1 MSEQQPGPASAQSLA
16 QAQAEVAN
24 GNTVAAGSLVRQAV
38 GRADTSPAQ
47 LAQAARIAAD
57 LGMEEAFGWYMRA
70 GRLLLDSGD
79 TDQARKAF
87 EAAKAIDEKNYE
99 PIFELGRVEIAAGNK
114 AAGLG
119 RFAEV
124 LRKSA
129 YTFVPALFEAGCVYE
144 ADDQID
150 QAILTFKRIVE
161 RDKNH
166 AEALAHLG
174 RLYRIKQ
181 MAPEATAY
189 LLQSAEAARKVMDYA
204 LALQCARD
212 ILEFDP
218 GNARARGLESEMER
232 IAPEPR
238 ERPKPA
244 PKAEPKPVPPPPPP
258 PVEQVAAAVMSPD
271 YKLIE
276 QQSKATLELA
286 QVTAA
291 IAESYKQRLAI
302 EEQIKAAQTTLESVA
317 ALKTGA
323 DQELTAI
330 KAQLDN
336 VAKARAAEEATLA
349 ALSTKLEQART
360 GLVSIE
366 ALHENVK
373 QADEQ
378 RAGIVKSMEQLQT
391 DAGGVRTRAD
401 KAKTDATA
409 VEKALLEVAA
419 SFGALKKEAE
429 AAKALLDEAKTR
441 AERAKADAIAAEATV
456 AKSRETFERAKTQ
469 VESAERRIIEAAA
482 HAHAVAGDA
491 TTALAG
497 IADVEATITTT
508 MAAQKGIQDAVGQLR
523 ALAVALTERRK
534 QTEATLAQIQGLGES
549 QAGGLSDAD
558 IAKLE
563 AGLAAAIE
571 RASAPAAAPAQPAA
585 PPAAAPAAA
594 VKPNGSAPAPDFA
607 AKQAKADAE
616 KAEAQ
621 KVETAKVEAAKVQA
635 QKADHAK
642 AEAVKADAAKADA
655 AKAASAK
662 ADAVKADAIKAEAAK
677 AEAAKAEA
685 AKAAEKPA
693 APKADDNSPGGIYAR
708 GIAQLESGKPQEALK
723 TLEQLQSNSEFAVLV
738 ETAIGRCYAQ
748 MGNHDEALS
757 RYAKALEVSGHPEEQ
772 YHDALYHM
780 AAAHESRD
788 DSESHELAT
797 WALEEIFA
805 ANPKYR
811 DVPAR
816 LDSLKAKAAKAA
828 AGGAA

>member
-1 MSEQQPGPASAQSLA
+1 MSEQQPGQAAAHALEQARAEIGSGNNPAA
-16 QAQAEVAN
+16 V
-24 GNTVAAGSLVRQAV
+24 TLVRQAV
-38 GRADTSPAQ
+38 GRADCSPDQLAEAAQ
-47 LAQAARIAAD
+47 LGVN
-57 LGMEEAFGWYMRA
+57 LGIEEAFGWFMRA
-70 GRLLLDSGD
+70 GRRQLEDGNVEG
-79 TDQARKAF
+79 ARATF
-87 EAAKAIDEKNYE
+87 EAAHSLDEKNYE

-212 ILEFDP
+212 ILDFDP

-238 ERPKPA
+238 ERSKPA
-244 PKAEPKPVPPPPPP
+244 PKAEPKPAPPP
-258 PVEQVAAAVMSPD
+258 PVEQVAAAVMPSD

-317 ALKTGA
+317 SLKAGA

-349 ALSTKLEQART
+349 ALSAKLEQART

-378 RAGIVKSMEQLQT
+378 RAGIVKSIEQLQT

-401 KAKTDATA
+401 KAKTDAAA

-429 AAKALLDEAKTR
+429 AAKTLLDEAKTR

-456 AKSRETFERAKTQ
+456 AKSRETFEQAKAQ

-497 IADVEATITTT
+497 IADIEATITTT

-549 QAGGLSDAD
+549 QAGGLSEAD

-571 RASAPAAAPAQPAA
+571 RASAPAAAAPPAPAPAQPAQS
-585 PPAAAPAAA
+585 AAAASAGG
-594 VKPNGSAPAPDFA
+594 VKPNGAAPAPDVAA
-607 AKQAKADAE
+607 AKPAKSEAE

-635 QKADHAK
+635 QKAEHVKAEAAKADAAK
-642 AEAVKADAAKADA
+642 AEAVKADAAKA
-655 AKAASAK
+655 AS
-662 ADAVKADAIKAEAAK
+662 
-677 AEAAKAEA
+677 AKAEA

-708 GIAQLESGKPQEALK
+708 GIAQLESGKTQEALK
-723 TLEQLQSNSEFAVLV
+723 TLEQLQTNSEFAVLV
-738 ETAIGRCYAQ
+738 QTAIGRCYAQ
-748 MGNHDEALS
+748 LGNHDEALAC
-757 RYAKALEVSGHPEEQ
+757 YAKALEVSGHPEEQ

-797 WALEEIFA
+797 WALEEIHA

-811 DVPAR
+811 DVAAK
-816 LDSLKAKAAKAA
+816 LDALKAKAAKVA

>member
-1 MSEQQPGPASAQSLA
+1 
-16 QAQAEVAN
+16 
-24 GNTVAAGSLVRQAV
+24 
-38 GRADTSPAQ
+38 
-47 LAQAARIAAD
+47 
-57 LGMEEAFGWYMRA
+57 
-70 GRLLLDSGD
+70 
-79 TDQARKAF
+79 
-87 EAAKAIDEKNYE
+87 
-99 PIFELGRVEIAAGNK
+99 
-114 AAGLG
+114 
-119 RFAEV
+119 
-124 LRKSA
+124 
-129 YTFVPALFEAGCVYE
+129 
-144 ADDQID
+144 
-150 QAILTFKRIVE
+150 
-161 RDKNH
+161 
-166 AEALAHLG
+166 
-174 RLYRIKQ
+174 Q

-244 PKAEPKPVPPPPPP
+244 PKAEPKPAPPPPP
-258 PVEQVAAAVMSPD
+258 PVEQVAAAVMPPD

-317 ALKTGA
+317 ALKAGA

-336 VAKARAAEEATLA
+336 VARARAAEEATLA

-378 RAGIVKSMEQLQT
+378 RTGIVKSMEQLQT

-429 AAKALLDEAKTR
+429 AAKTLLDEAKTR

-456 AKSRETFERAKTQ
+456 AKSRETFEQAKTQ

-571 RASAPAAAPAQPAA
+571 RASAPPAAPAQP
-585 PPAAAPAAA
+585 AAPAAA
-594 VKPNGSAPAPDFA
+594 VKPNGSAPAPDVA
-607 AKQAKADAE
+607 AKQAKVDAE

-621 KVETAKVEAAKVQA
+621 KAETAKVEAAKVQA

-662 ADAVKADAIKAEAAK
+662 ADAVKADAAKAEAAK